1 MNIFPD
7 DFLWGG
13 AISAHQAEGAFL
25 ENGKGISIADGLRNG
40 MRGVY
45 DVEPLDGIYYPFH
58 EAVDFFHR
66 YEEDLDLMQGM
77 NFKAFRTSISW
88 TRIYPSGIEEKPNEA
103 GLVFY
108 DNLIKAIKR
117 RGMEPIITISHYET
131 PKYLAIDKG
140 GWENRELID
149 LFVKFCKTIFE
160 RYGVDVK
167 YWMTFNEIN
176 NVRRLPRSA
185 GAVFEKDKNRL
196 KQAIYQASHN
206 MFVANALTVKLARDL
221 IPEAKIGTMLSL
233 SNVYPNT
240 CNPKDVFETMQLR
253 RSSLFYSD
261 VMIRGCY
268 PTYMN
273 RFFEEN
279 NVKLSIES
287 NDLELIKRY
296 TNDYLAF
303 SYYRS
308 TTHRFGSPFV
318 GDTGGDQ
325 GTPNP
330 YLETT
335 AWGWQIDPI
344 GLRFTLNELYD
355 RYQVPLLIAENGLG
369 QEDFISDDGKIHD
382 TNRIEYVREHIR
394 AIEEALKDG
403 VKIFGYTY
411 WGPLDIVSAGTG
423 EMRKRYGFIY
433 VDKDNEGKGTLKRI
447 KKDSYDWFGKVI
459 ASNGKDLD

>member
-1 MNIFPD
+1 MKTFPK

-13 AISAHQAEGAFL
+13 AIAAHQAEGAFL
-25 ENGKGISIADGLRNG
+25 EDGKGLSIADGLRNG
-40 MRGVY
+40 MRGLY
-45 DVEPLDGIYYPFH
+45 DELPLEGVHYPFH
-58 EAVDFFHR
+58 GAVDFYHR

-77 NFKAFRTSISW
+77 HFNAFRTSIAW
-88 TRIYPSGIEEKPNEA
+88 TRVYPNGIEDEPNEA
-103 GLVFY
+103 GLIFY
-108 DNLIKAIKR
+108 DNLINAIID

-140 GWENRELID
+140 GWENRELIEPF
-149 LFVKFCKTIFE
+149 LKFCKTIFA
-160 RYGVDVK
+160 RYGKQVK

-185 GAVFEKDKNRL
+185 GAVFEKDKERL
-196 KQAIYQASHN
+196 KKAIYQASHH
-206 MFVANALTVKLARDL
+206 MFVANALAVKLGHEMM
-221 IPEAKIGTMLSL
+221 PEAKIGTMLSL
-233 SNVYPNT
+233 SNVYPNS
-240 CNPKDVFETMQLR
+240 CDPKDVFETMQLR

-261 VMIRGCY
+261 VMLRGYY
-268 PTYMN
+268 PAYMN

-279 NVKLSIES
+279 NVELRIEDS
-287 NDLELIKRY
+287 DLDLIKAY

-308 TTHRFGSPFV
+308 TTHKYGSPFV

-330 YLETT
+330 YLKTT

-369 QEDFISDDGKIHD
+369 QEDVIEEDGKIHD
-382 TNRIEYVREHIR
+382 SYRIEYVREHVR
-394 AIEEALKDG
+394 AMKEALKDG
-403 VKIFGYTY
+403 VNLLGYTY

-423 EMRKRYGFIY
+423 EMRKRYGFVY
-433 VDKDNEGKGTLKRI
+433 VDKDNEGKGSLKRI
-447 KKDSYDWFGKVI
+447 KKDSYEWYGKVI
-459 ASNGKDLD
+459 ASNGEDLD